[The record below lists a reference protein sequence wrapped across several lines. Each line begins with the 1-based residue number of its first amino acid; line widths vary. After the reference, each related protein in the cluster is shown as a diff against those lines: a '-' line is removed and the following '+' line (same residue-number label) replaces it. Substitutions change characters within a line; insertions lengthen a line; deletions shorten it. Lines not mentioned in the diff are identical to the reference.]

1 MKRLIYNSIVAAL
14 CLLLTVPA
22 MAAKTEAQRP
32 EHLAYAV
39 DNNTTFE
46 LVNRYGDVNIENIL
60 SDSLIIDVEIKVR
73 AKNTDECNKK
83 LAKISIVPTV
93 TGGQIKVQTEVDGS
107 IDDYTVN
114 YRVKMPAYL
123 NLNLFNKYGNVV
135 ADKLLGKSNLKVSY
149 GTLKLNKLYDQTG
162 GFPTVELSYSS
173 NSSIEEIELGG
184 ITMSYSDVNV
194 GSGKSVA
201 VAGKYSNITIG
212 YASSL
217 ALEAAY
223 GNVNVDK
230 VAKIDLNARYTNV
243 EISEVSD
250 YAQIVLSYGD
260 LRSIG
265 LSSGCRGVDVETKY
279 ANTKIDA
286 SRLKKGDYQ
295 LDLNTH
301 YGSINIPKNNKMVI
315 KGTSSYYAT
324 GEGNAHTKIKVTSK
338 YGDIKIED

>member
-1 MKRLIYNSIVAAL
+1 MKRLIYNSIAAAL

-46 LVNRYGDVNIENIL
+46 LVNRYGDVNIENIK

-93 TGGQIKVQTEVDGS
+93 AGGQIKVQTEVDGS
-107 IDDYTVN
+107 VDDYTVN
-114 YRVKMPAYL
+114 YTVKMPAYL

-135 ADKLLGKSNLKVSY
+135 ADKLLGKSNLKVNY
-149 GTLKLNKLYDQTG
+149 GTLKLNKLHDQTG
-162 GFPTVELSYSS
+162 GFPTIELSYSS
-173 NSSIEEIELGG
+173 SSTIEEIELGG
-184 ITMSYSDVNV
+184 INMSYSDVNV

-201 VAGKYSNITIG
+201 VAGKYSNITVG
-212 YASSL
+212 DALSL
-217 ALEAAY
+217 AIEAAY
-223 GNVNVDK
+223 GNVKIEK
-230 VAKIDLNARYTNV
+230 VAKLDLNARYTNV
-243 EISEVSD
+243 EVPEVSD
-250 YAQIVLSYGD
+250 YALIVLSYGD

-265 LSSGCRGVDVETKY
+265 LAPGCRGVDVETKY

-295 LDLNTH
+295 LDLNTQ
-301 YGSINIPKNNKMVI
+301 YGSINAPHSKLVI
-315 KGTSSYYAT
+315 KGTSSYNDT
-324 GEGNAHTKIKVTSK
+324 GDSNAHTKIKVTSK